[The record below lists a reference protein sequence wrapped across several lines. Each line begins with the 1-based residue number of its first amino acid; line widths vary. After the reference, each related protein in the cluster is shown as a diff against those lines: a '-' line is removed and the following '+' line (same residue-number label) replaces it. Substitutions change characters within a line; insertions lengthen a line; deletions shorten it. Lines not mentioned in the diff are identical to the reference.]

1 MLSFRNEGLR
11 KVKSDNSKLKEFNPN
26 NWLPFVHKQFEMLK
40 TNWELIIY
48 YIMTK

>member
-1 MLSFRNEGLR
+1 MLSSRNERLGKL
-11 KVKSDNSKLKEFNPN
+11 KSDHSKLKEFSPN